1 MFDRLKNPFR
11 REKRR
16 ELTDEEYQ
24 RFYDLKLQGLE
35 RVLGKMHD
43 LVGHSII
50 PFQAGGAVDM
60 YYFPHALPGTGF
72 ATMELIEAGGR
83 GPKPSRIGVYE
94 LVAFTRHHIGSSL
107 RVFKSMKPEPGE
119 QLSEEDAAFLNIHK
133 RICYILTMVGKYSY
147 YAVLNPGDTME
158 VPQAE
163 GEPNLCLVCDEYI
176 SPNGIFTIG
185 RQKYGLLL
193 VMEVFRSEMEYARK
207 FGSRWLFD
215 KLKAQGYY
223 PYSDLD
229 RPAVV

>member
-1 MFDRLKNPFR
+1 MFDRFKNPFR
-11 REKRR
+11 REERR
-16 ELTDEEYQ
+16 ELTEEECQ

-43 LVGHSII
+43 LVGHAII
-50 PFQAGGAVDM
+50 PFQVGGAVDM
-60 YYFPHALPGTGF
+60 YYFPNALPGTGF
-72 ATMELIEAGGR
+72 ATMELIEAGGK

-94 LVAFTRHHIGSSL
+94 LVAFTKHRLGESMAAG
-107 RVFKSMKPEPGE
+107 KSMALEQGE
-119 QLSEEDAAFLNIHK
+119 QISEEDAAFRAIER
-133 RICYILTMVGKYSY
+133 RICGIFTAIGNYSY
-147 YAVLNPGDTME
+147 EAVLNPGDTME
-158 VPQAE
+158 IPRNE
-163 GEPNLCLVCDEYI
+163 GEPNLCLVCDEYV
-176 SPNGIFTIG
+176 SPKGIFTIG

-207 FGSRWLFD
+207 FGASRLFE